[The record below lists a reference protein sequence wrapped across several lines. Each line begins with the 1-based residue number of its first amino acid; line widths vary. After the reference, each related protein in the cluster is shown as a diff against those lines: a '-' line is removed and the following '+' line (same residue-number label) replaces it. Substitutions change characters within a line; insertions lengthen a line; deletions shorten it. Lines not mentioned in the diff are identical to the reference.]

1 VSTGIIFPGMG
12 PWGYGDLGKFIA
24 VNPHA
29 RKLRRIADGVL
40 GYSLIDA
47 YRTAESDYSECA
59 QVAFLI
65 SCLALIEQAG
75 DRLEAEPVACA
86 GPSFGGKTAMAY
98 SGALSPAETILLTAR
113 LARCEEE
120 YFRTEYQ
127 DVVTQSVART
137 PEPAL
142 RAILESMTQRHE
154 WFDISGQIDED
165 FFMVS
170 MRTSSLEL
178 FLKEV
183 RAAGGLPLY
192 AMQPPMHSSAFGALR
207 AKVDEEVLGDFTIG
221 DPRLP
226 IVADQDGS
234 IINTAHGV
242 RTMLLDGFVRAVRWP
257 RVVRAMQELGIAKVY
272 VPGPDGLFGRVR
284 CTTSSFAVTAIKP

>member
-1 VSTGIIFPGMG
+1 MG

-24 VNPHA
+24 VNPYA
-29 RKLRRIADGVL
+29 RKLRRVADDVL
-40 GYSLIDA
+40 GYRLIDE
-47 YRTAESDYSECA
+47 YRVAESDYSECS

-86 GPSFGGKTAMAY
+86 GPSFGGKTAIAY
-98 SGALSPAETILLTAR
+98 SEALPPAETILLTAR

-120 YFRTEYQ
+120 YFKTEYQ
-127 DVVTQSVART
+127 DVVTQSIART
-137 PEPAL
+137 PGPML
-142 RAILESMTQRHE
+142 QAILESMAQRRE
-154 WFDISGQIDED
+154 WWDISGQIDED

-170 MRTSSLEL
+170 MRRSSLEL

-207 AKVDEEVLGDFTIG
+207 RKVEEEVLGDFTIG

-234 IINTAHGV
+234 VINTSRGV

-257 RVVRAMQELGIAKVY
+257 QVVRAMQELGITKVY

-284 CTTSSFAVTAIKP
+284 CTTETFTVIAIKP